1 MSDPLYL
8 VAKEHTMF
16 TASIIAVALVGQMI
30 VPEVKYDKF
39 NDTTS
44 MRMNLGKLPDEEE
57 CDSCV
62 AIVAFYPG
70 KKPKIDSLKDD
81 VADVDLEVRLAFYRH
96 DGGQKYGASH
106 EVKMMCGDER
116 IPLSNQSYG
125 FGPSGRHNGE
135 IVLVEV
141 DLPTLR
147 KYLAEKKDWDV
158 KIGRSEPFCLTAD
171 YRMGMLLFIRFL
183 ED

>member
-1 MSDPLYL
+1 
-8 VAKEHTMF
+8 MF
-16 TASIIAVALVGQMI
+16 IASIIAVALVGQMI
-30 VPEVKYDKF
+30 VPEVNYDKF

-96 DGGQKYGASH
+96 DGGQKYGAYS
-106 EVKMMCGDER
+106 
-116 IPLSNQSYG
+116 
-125 FGPSGRHNGE
+125 
-135 IVLVEV
+135 
-141 DLPTLR
+141 
-147 KYLAEKKDWDV
+147 
-158 KIGRSEPFCLTAD
+158 RSEDDVWRRTYPIEQPVLWVRTL
-171 YRMGMLLFIRFL
+171 G
-183 ED
+183 